1 MQNKHSHQTIF
12 EDFPSGAVLRGPQD
26 SFQNSRGFNLIELAL
41 VITIILITLTM
52 TLPSLQ
58 GFLRSYRAEG
68 DAKHI
73 SSQLALAR
81 MRSAANFTQSR
92 LFFDLAS
99 NSFQLETY
107 NKTSAKFEPEGG
119 AQNLSGIDAFGYG
132 NLTIP
137 AGTQTSIG
145 QPAACLDSSAKSIA
159 NTACILFN
167 SRSVPVDST
176 GATTANDAVYLT
188 DGSGGN
194 YSVTVTP
201 SGHVVIWRY
210 IGSRWV
216 AR

>member
-119 AQNLSGIDAFGYG
+119 AQNLRHRRVWIR
-132 NLTIP
+132 
-137 AGTQTSIG
+137 
-145 QPAACLDSSAKSIA
+145 KS
-159 NTACILFN
+159 
-167 SRSVPVDST
+167 DHT
-176 GATTANDAVYLT
+176 GRHADFHRPT
-188 DGSGGN
+188 GSLPRFLRQIHREHRMHF
-194 YSVTVTP
+194 V
-201 SGHVVIWRY
+201 
-210 IGSRWV
+210 
-216 AR
+216 